1 MVPGKKIEKLPGCT
15 VGNIQ
20 IATADLFR
28 DRKIMLVDDSA
39 ALRGA
44 LRSILSSL
52 GAEQLT
58 EAGDAGEA
66 LGALSCEGIDLLI
79 TDWKMEPLDG
89 LALVRAIRA
98 GNSAAAADIPIVML
112 TSYTDARYEAEAMR
126 AGVTCFMPKPFTA
139 RSLLEG
145 LTAVLTS
152 DAADTETA
160 PADLAMTAEA

>member
-1 MVPGKKIEKLPGCT
+1 ML
-15 VGNIQ
+15 
-20 IATADLFR
+20 R

-52 GAEQLT
+52 GANQLT

-79 TDWKMEPLDG
+79 TDWKMAPLDG
-89 LALVRAIRA
+89 LALVRAVRA
-98 GNSAAAADIPIVML
+98 GQSAAAKDIPIVML

-126 AGVTCFMPKPFTA
+126 AGVTCFLPKPFTA
-139 RSLLEG
+139 RSLLAG
-145 LTAVLTS
+145 LCAVLS
-152 DAADTETA
+152 GETA
-160 PADLAMTAEA
+160 APEQAPAEPAQTVEA

>member
-1 MVPGKKIEKLPGCT
+1 M
-15 VGNIQ
+15 GNLQ
-20 IATADLFR
+20 SDTCDMLR

-44 LRSILSSL
+44 LRSILSAL
-52 GAEQLT
+52 GAERLT

-98 GNSAAAADIPIVML
+98 GKSAAARDIPIVML
-112 TSYTDARYEAEAMR
+112 TSYTDARYEAEAMQ

-139 RSLLEG
+139 RSLLES
-145 LTAVLTS
+145 LTTVLAGEN
-152 DAADTETA
+152 AASEQS

>member
-1 MVPGKKIEKLPGCT
+1 MVLAKKNGKLPGCT
-15 VGNIQ
+15 VGNLQ
-20 IATADLFR
+20 FDTCEMLR

-98 GNSAAAADIPIVML
+98 GKSAAARHSTGSSRT
-112 TSYTDARYEAEAMR
+112 TSCSSNWGAPSTR
-126 AGVTCFMPKPFTA
+126 TA
-139 RSLLEG
+139 
-145 LTAVLTS
+145 
-152 DAADTETA
+152 
-160 PADLAMTAEA
+160 

>member
-1 MVPGKKIEKLPGCT
+1 ML
-15 VGNIQ
+15 
-20 IATADLFR
+20 R

-98 GNSAAAADIPIVML
+98 GKSAAAHDIPIVML

-145 LTAVLTS
+145 LAAVLSGAT
-152 DAADTETA
+152 TEFEQS
-160 PADLAMTAEA
+160 PADLAKTAEA

>member
-1 MVPGKKIEKLPGCT
+1 M
-15 VGNIQ
+15 GNLQ
-20 IATADLFR
+20 FDTSEMLR

-98 GNSAAAADIPIVML
+98 GKSAAARDIPIVML

-145 LTAVLTS
+145 LAAVLS
-152 DAADTETA
+152 GAAAGTEQS
-160 PADLAMTAEA
+160 PAELAKTAEA

>member
-1 MVPGKKIEKLPGCT
+1 M
-15 VGNIQ
+15 GNLQ
-20 IATADLFR
+20 FDTCDMLR

-98 GNSAAAADIPIVML
+98 GKSAAARDIPIVML

-139 RSLLEG
+139 RLLLEG
-145 LTAVLTS
+145 LMAVLSGET
-152 DAADTETA
+152 TESEQS
-160 PADLAMTAEA
+160 PAELAKTAEA

>member
-1 MVPGKKIEKLPGCT
+1 M
-15 VGNIQ
+15 GNLQ
-20 IATADLFR
+20 FDTSEMLR

-98 GNSAAAADIPIVML
+98 GKSATARDIPIVML
-112 TSYTDARYEAEAMR
+112 TSYTDARYQAEAMR

-145 LTAVLTS
+145 LAAVLS
-152 DAADTETA
+152 GEATESA
-160 PADLAMTAEA
+160 QSPAELAKTAEA

>member
-1 MVPGKKIEKLPGCT
+1 
-15 VGNIQ
+15 VGNLQ
-20 IATADLFR
+20 FDTSEMLR

-98 GNSAAAADIPIVML
+98 GKSAAARDIPIVML

-145 LTAVLTS
+145 LAAVLS
-152 DAADTETA
+152 GAAAGTEQS
-160 PADLAMTAEA
+160 PAELAKTAEA

>member
-1 MVPGKKIEKLPGCT
+1 M
-15 VGNIQ
+15 GNLQ
-20 IATADLFR
+20 FDTSEMLR

-66 LGALSCEGIDLLI
+66 LSALSCEGIDLLI

-98 GNSAAAADIPIVML
+98 GKSAASRDIPIVML

-145 LTAVLTS
+145 LMAVLS
-152 DAADTETA
+152 GDVAESEQS
-160 PADLAMTAEA
+160 PADLALTAEA